1 MKMLAAKGVIP
12 GAPPPAALTAVVGL
26 SLSDDAE
33 VVAAAKKTL
42 ESPPR
47 PLLEGALGAQLQA
60 PVVEALANHHGSD
73 PTLLPKILAQESL
86 DEDILCLLANRADEA
101 SGEIIGTNEALLL
114 KFPRAIERLY
124 MNKRVRMST
133 SDRLIELAVRNEIE
147 LDFPAYKLAAEAIM
161 SQLIPEPCEE
171 PTYDDVLF
179 AKTDAE
185 AESLTLEDDEDVCE
199 RDEEG
204 QEQVA
209 EKAVPLFKLIADANI
224 TQKIRLAQTGN
235 STVILFLVRD
245 NNRLVSEA
253 AAKSPR
259 MTENDAARI
268 ASSRAVSD
276 DVLRIIGNNREFT
289 RSYQVKLNLVSN
301 PRTPITFTTRFMPHL
316 RQNDVK
322 GLARSKQVPAVV
334 QKLAKQQ
341 LARKK

>member
-133 SDRLIELAVRNEIE
+133 SDRLIELAVRRVQARRRG
-147 LDFPAYKLAAEAIM
+147 DH
-161 SQLIPEPCEE
+161 EPV
-171 PTYDDVLF
+171 D
-179 AKTDAE
+179 
-185 AESLTLEDDEDVCE
+185 SGTLRGTNV
-199 RDEEG
+199 
-204 QEQVA
+204 
-209 EKAVPLFKLIADANI
+209 
-224 TQKIRLAQTGN
+224 
-235 STVILFLVRD
+235 
-245 NNRLVSEA
+245 
-253 AAKSPR
+253 
-259 MTENDAARI
+259 
-268 ASSRAVSD
+268 
-276 DVLRIIGNNREFT
+276 
-289 RSYQVKLNLVSN
+289 
-301 PRTPITFTTRFMPHL
+301 
-316 RQNDVK
+316 
-322 GLARSKQVPAVV
+322 
-334 QKLAKQQ
+334 
-341 LARKK
+341 

>member
-1 MKMLAAKGVIP
+1 
-12 GAPPPAALTAVVGL
+12 
-26 SLSDDAE
+26 
-33 VVAAAKKTL
+33 
-42 ESPPR
+42 
-47 PLLEGALGAQLQA
+47 
-60 PVVEALANHHGSD
+60 
-73 PTLLPKILAQESL
+73 
-86 DEDILCLLANRADEA
+86 
-101 SGEIIGTNEALLL
+101 
-114 KFPRAIERLY
+114 
-124 MNKRVRMST
+124 
-133 SDRLIELAVRNEIE
+133 
-147 LDFPAYKLAAEAIM
+147 M